1 MRAYLIGCTL
11 FFAFAVG
18 EAAPAE
24 DRTYGGFECTDD
36 CSGHAAGYKWAKERD
51 IDDEANCPKG
61 NSQSFQEG
69 CIAYTEDPD
78 RADPDEDDE
87 GNVVGEEPP
96 PTEDGD
102 E

>member
-1 MRAYLIGCTL
+1 MPLDKNGRKSATSTTKQT
-11 FFAFAVG
+11 A
-18 EAAPAE
+18 
-24 DRTYGGFECTDD
+24 
-36 CSGHAAGYKWAKERD
+36 
-51 IDDEANCPKG
+51 PKG

-69 CIAYTEDPD
+69 CVAYTEDPD

-96 PTEDGD
+96 PREDGD